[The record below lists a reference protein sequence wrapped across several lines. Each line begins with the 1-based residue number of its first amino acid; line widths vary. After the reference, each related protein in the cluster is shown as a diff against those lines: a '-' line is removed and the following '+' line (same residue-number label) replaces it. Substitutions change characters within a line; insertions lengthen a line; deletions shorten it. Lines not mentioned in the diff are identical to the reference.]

1 MKKIIFAILA
11 MPIIA
16 FAITPIEKTNL
27 YKRKRIISQEVVS
40 NKVITTYLQQ
50 GKTWSITNQIT
61 YINEPIP
68 APIKYSKLKLIV
80 AAKAAGKWDDVKAA
94 IQQMGIEDEW
104 NACQYVTSDYPAY
117 ISATNAVIKQGVASE
132 AEVKAFM
139 KQAEDY

>member
-1 MKKIIFAILA
+1 MKKVLFIVLA
-11 MPIIA
+11 LPIIA
-16 FAITPIEKTNL
+16 FAITPIERANL

-40 NKVITTYLQQ
+40 NQVITTYLQQ

-80 AAKAAGKWDDVKAA
+80 AAKAAGKWNEVKAA
-94 IQQMGIEDEW
+94 ITAMNLEDEW
-104 NACQYVTSDYPAY
+104 NACQFITSDYPAY
-117 ISATNAVIKQGVASE
+117 IAATNAVIKQGVASE

-139 KQAEDY
+139 KQAEDN